1 MACRE
6 LFSCL
11 PRSTASDTAA
21 GAKATVSEAKPTS
34 PGCQALRCTPATLRV
49 CVWVLG
55 AGRRWGRGEKSGW
68 QLFWVTARLSNIPR
82 VNQAFFFFFFSWS
95 PVLLRCEGSSSVLA
109 DTPAQT
115 KAFLSFIYRALMRF
129 LSVFPPS
136 LLPHPPVPLC
146 SLFAVR
152 CGGCAEA
159 ISPAELVMR
168 AGAAV
173 FHLRCFTCSVCSCRL
188 QTGDRCVLRE
198 GQLLC
203 AREDYH
209 QCLASPTSSDTG
221 TGCSGQCVLCP
232 ITYGLFCL
240 FQMIKAV

>member
-1 MACRE
+1 MSWLILQLKQKHFSLLFTE
-6 LFSCL
+6 LSHDFSLFS
-11 PRSTASDTAA
+11 SF
-21 GAKATVSEAKPTS
+21 ATP
-34 PGCQALRCTPATLRV
+34 
-49 CVWVLG
+49 
-55 AGRRWGRGEKSGW
+55 
-68 QLFWVTARLSNIPR
+68 
-82 VNQAFFFFFFSWS
+82 
-95 PVLLRCEGSSSVLA
+95 
-109 DTPAQT
+109 
-115 KAFLSFIYRALMRF
+115 
-129 LSVFPPS
+129 PPS
-136 LLPHPPVPLC
+136 VHLR

-159 ISPAELVMR
+159 ISPAELVMH

-221 TGCSGQCVLCP
+221 TGCSGQCVQPNTSAILGFFFASPLGCSVCFKLYLP
-232 ITYGLFCL
+232 FKKITQLQSRLIHSSSF
-240 FQMIKAV
+240 

>member
-1 MACRE
+1 MHTRHAEGMCLSARGRE
-6 LFSCL
+6 EVGS
-11 PRSTASDTAA
+11 
-21 GAKATVSEAKPTS
+21 
-34 PGCQALRCTPATLRV
+34 
-49 CVWVLG
+49 
-55 AGRRWGRGEKSGW
+55 RGE
-68 QLFWVTARLSNIPR
+68 VRLAVVLSDSSTQQHSPSQPSIF
-82 VNQAFFFFFFSWS
+82 FFFFFFSWS

-136 LLPHPPVPLC
+136 LLPHPPAPLC

>member
-6 LFSCL
+6 PFSCV
-11 PRSTASDTAA
+11 PRSTASDTAV
-21 GAKATVSEAKPTS
+21 GATATVSGTKPTS
-34 PGCQALRCTPATLRV
+34 PGCQALRYTPDTLRV
-49 CVWVLG
+49 CAWVVG
-55 AGRRWGRGEKSGW
+55 SVGGGGGKGRSQAGPGFEW
-68 QLFWVTARLSNIPR
+68 QLESATLPKSTKR
-82 VNQAFFFFFFSWS
+82 FFSLMKPHFTETWG
-95 PVLLRCEGSSSVLA
+95 VRQYL
-109 DTPAQT
+109 DKT
-115 KAFLSFIYRALMRF
+115 KAFFSEFSHYLFVPTVLS
-129 LSVFPPS
+129 
-136 LLPHPPVPLC
+136 

-159 ISPAELVMR
+159 VSPAELVMR

-203 AREDYH
+203 AREAYH

-221 TGCSGQCVLCP
+221 THWL
-232 ITYGLFCL
+232 L
-240 FQMIKAV
+240 MIYVCFEVFKWFVQYCRMRSQI